1 VRNLHAHKN
10 NTKDILQAIKGWYS
24 VTTDITP
31 KKILKRHKNKH
42 EMIVHLNHL
51 LFGYVYTKVAAFQS
65 DKQTTIIIGTV
76 RIQQG
81 LCNGPVSVRLSAPAI
96 DRCSSVRLVCCCG
109 PGAQQQQR
117 RSTLGNP
124 AITLIRV
131 LVIFVTLLLLTM
143 FPILLTFIQN
153 VVKLADIKHFS
164 DKHGL
169 RKTSADTG
177 VRRGA
182 VGGVA

>member
-1 VRNLHAHKN
+1 LHAHKN

-31 KKILKRHKNKH
+31 KKILKKHTQKNKH